1 MVSEESRRFKDQLV
15 LSSSIGKKVVQERV
29 VKGERRREFSS
40 MEIFFILWLFFYGL
54 SVLFTSH

>member
-15 LSSSIGKKVVQERV
+15 LSSSIGKMVVQEKV